1 MRLSQA
7 KVDIHLLET
16 AKKSTQWL
24 THSSFQTTFNLTNE
38 AKDTLILVAPDS
50 LPELPGGI
58 YLPVGTF
65 NQIFESLQ
73 SLKYVNITSNQ
84 ILFTFEKKTIELT
97 IGATFDSTLNQE
109 RPSKLLG
116 ESLFLKEI
124 NQLNIM
130 TGFEIALKDFT
141 AFSSLALFEHSKGL
155 FSKNRTAQ
163 EAAITYLVGRGKGLT
178 PSGDDFLIGW
188 LLIQQ
193 LFEEATLSNPL
204 ILEKAQSPF
213 YTTDVS
219 RHYLKEASQGR
230 FSHGLLQLA
239 DYLVNSRNEIDLTQ
253 IIKQILAHGQT
264 SGADTLAGITAT
276 LVELG
281 RKKYMAQR
289 VVMALG
295 GNAIL
300 RPGQEATVEVQME
313 NIKTSAE
320 QVARIEALNYEI
332 VLTHGNG
339 PQVGNILQQN
349 EIAKD
354 IVPPFPLDVCN
365 AESQGF
371 IGYMLEQSIKNR
383 LSSGESTANV
393 VTLLTQIEV
402 DEKDPAFQ
410 TPTKPIGVFY
420 SEEEAKALTVEK
432 GWVMMEDAG
441 RGYRRAVA
449 SPLPVK
455 IHGVDAITT
464 LAENNMIVIA
474 GGGGGI
480 PVKRDENNQ
489 LVGLEAVIDKDRTG
503 KKLAEQVD
511 ADVFMML
518 TDVPN
523 VYINWGKPDQQKLE
537 ELSIEEAQRYMDEGH
552 FADGSM
558 GPKMGAAIDFARE
571 GRTAIIC
578 ALDEADL
585 ALQGKAGTRIVGK

>member
-7 KVDIHLLET
+7 KVDIHLLDTE
-16 AKKSTQWL
+16 KKSTQWF
-24 THSSFQTTFNLTNE
+24 THSAFQTTFNLTNG
-38 AKDTLILVAPDS
+38 AKDRLILVAPDS

-58 YLPVGTF
+58 YLPMGIF
-65 NQIFESLQ
+65 NQVFEALST
-73 SLKYVNITSNQ
+73 LKFVKFTSNQ
-84 ILFTFEKKTIELT
+84 ILFTFEKKTIELA
-97 IGATFDSTLNQE
+97 IGSTFDSTLDQMN
-109 RPSKLLG
+109 PSTLPG
-116 ESLFLKEI
+116 GRLFLKEI
-124 NQLNIM
+124 QQLQTM
-130 TGFEIALKDFT
+130 TGFEILLKDFT
-141 AFSSLALFEHSKGL
+141 SFHSLALFDPVKGL
-155 FSKNRTAQ
+155 FTADKAAQ
-163 EAAITYLVGRGKGLT
+163 EASVTYLVGRGKGLT

-193 LFEEATLSNPL
+193 LCGNASLSNQL
-204 ILEKAQSPF
+204 ILEKAESPY

-219 RHYLKEASQGR
+219 RHYLRQSSEGRYSQA
-230 FSHGLLQLA
+230 LLQLA
-239 DYLVNSRNEIDLTQ
+239 DYLVQPKEEIDVKQ
-253 IIKQILAHGQT
+253 IIEAILAHGQT

-276 LVELG
+276 LVEMR
-281 RKKYMAQR
+281 RKKEMAQR

-313 NIKTSAE
+313 NIKISAE
-320 QVARIEALNYEI
+320 QVARIEALNYEV

-383 LSSGESTANV
+383 LSTGESTANV

-420 SEEEAKALTVEK
+420 TEEEAKALTADK

-455 IHGVDAITT
+455 IHGIDAITT
-464 LAENNMIVIA
+464 LAANNMIVIA

-480 PVKRDENNQ
+480 PVTRDENGQ
-489 LVGLEAVIDKDRTG
+489 LTGLEAVIDKDRTG

-523 VYINWGKPDQQKLE
+523 VYINWGKPNQQKLE
-537 ELSIEEAQRYMDEGH
+537 ELSVEEAQRFMDEGH

-558 GPKMGAAIDFARE
+558 GPKMGAAIDFARG
-571 GRTAIIC
+571 GRTAIVC

-585 ALQGKAGTRIVGK
+585 ALQGKAGTRIVG

>member
-1 MRLSQA
+1 M
-7 KVDIHLLET
+7 
-16 AKKSTQWL
+16 
-24 THSSFQTTFNLTNE
+24 
-38 AKDTLILVAPDS
+38 
-50 LPELPGGI
+50 
-58 YLPVGTF
+58 
-65 NQIFESLQ
+65 
-73 SLKYVNITSNQ
+73 
-84 ILFTFEKKTIELT
+84 
-97 IGATFDSTLNQE
+97 
-109 RPSKLLG
+109 
-116 ESLFLKEI
+116 
-124 NQLNIM
+124 
-130 TGFEIALKDFT
+130 
-141 AFSSLALFEHSKGL
+141 
-155 FSKNRTAQ
+155 
-163 EAAITYLVGRGKGLT
+163 T

-188 LLIQQ
+188 LFVKQ
-193 LFEEATLSNPL
+193 LYGRALSSNQF
-204 ILEKAQSPF
+204 ILEKAESPYF
-213 YTTDVS
+213 TTDVS
-219 RHYLKEASQGR
+219 RHYLKQASQGN
-230 FSHGLLQLA
+230 FSHSLLQLA
-239 DYLVNSRNEIDLTQ
+239 DFLIKPRNEIDLKK
-253 IIKQILAHGQT
+253 IIKEILAHGET
-264 SGADTLAGITAT
+264 SGADTLAGVTAT
-276 LVELG
+276 LIEM
-281 RKKYMAQR
+281 RRNKKMAQR
-289 VVMALG
+289 VVIALG

-313 NIKTSAE
+313 NIKMSAE
-320 QVARIEALNYEI
+320 QIARIEALNYEI

-383 LSSGESTANV
+383 LSTGGATANV

-402 DEKDPAFQ
+402 DEKDPAFD

-420 SEEEAKALTVEK
+420 TEEEAKALASDK

-441 RGYRRAVA
+441 RGYRRVVA

-523 VYINWGKPDQQKLE
+523 VYINWGKPNQQKLE
-537 ELSIEEAQRYMDEGH
+537 ELSVEEAQQYMDEGH

-558 GPKMGAAIDFARE
+558 GPKMGAAIAFARE
-571 GRTAIIC
+571 GRTSIIC
-578 ALDEADL
+578 ALDEADI